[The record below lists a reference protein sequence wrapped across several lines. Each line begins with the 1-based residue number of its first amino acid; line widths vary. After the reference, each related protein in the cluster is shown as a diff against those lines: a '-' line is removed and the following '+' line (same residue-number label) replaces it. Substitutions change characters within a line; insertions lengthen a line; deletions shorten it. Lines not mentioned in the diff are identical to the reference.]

1 MNRKEFYT
9 EEALRWVPNLGG
21 RSGLLLIEGA
31 EMQEALQILKEEVL
45 AANLLLVESGLVVET
60 FGNVS
65 GILRD
70 HNVVVIKPSGVPY
83 GELKAEHM
91 VAVDLEGKVMEGDL
105 RPSSDL
111 PTHLELYRSF
121 PSIGGVSHSHSLYAT
136 TWAQAHLE
144 IPCLGTTHADYFNGP
159 VPLTDRLSAQEIEES
174 YELNTGKMIVR
185 RFQDLSP
192 EEFPGVLVAGH
203 GPFTWGPNPTAAAQ
217 NSVVLEWISRLA
229 YLTRTLNPEGP
240 SIRAELLQKHFCR
253 KHGPSAYYGQTTKN
267 G

>member
-1 MNRKEFYT
+1 
-9 EEALRWVPNLGG
+9 
-21 RSGLLLIEGA
+21 
-31 EMQEALQILKEEVL
+31 MQEALQILKKEVL

-70 HNVVVIKPSGVPY
+70 HNIVVIKPSGVPY

-121 PSIGGVSHSHSLYAT
+121 RSIGGVSHSHSLYAT

-203 GPFTWGPNPTAAAQ
+203 GPFTWGPNPTAAAK
-217 NSVVLEWISRLA
+217 NSVVLEWIYHLA

-253 KHGPSAYYGQTTKN
+253 KHGPSAYYGQTTKT